1 MPTNRRTRELLA
13 RVNFPLYT
21 LQMLTSRHIL
31 VAGGG
36 GSSKTGVAN
45 GFEIFELS
53 HDGKRFVVDE
63 VVRHET
69 GLNAVMNCA
78 TSVGCGNTMA
88 GHKIMLA
95 AGQEG
100 NCQLYSVSMELMSS
114 EDEKDDT
121 VDETITKEG
130 MVRRRRHG
138 SETYY
143 GTNGRGPTLPSMQT
157 GGSKVE
163 EVDDNRNTRRRIT
176 FDIQPKECIQTDF
189 SKGEPLQRVVRLGRS
204 SHLMA
209 TGGTDGHIRLWNF
222 APPSSANKTV
232 QADDEEFPLPIL
244 HLDLSAHSKEV
255 DDLALS
261 PDDKWLVSISKDGM
275 AIIWDTKTGKE
286 LRKLT
291 WEIPEGTKYLYKR
304 CRFGVRPAGENGN
317 CRLFTISNRVG
328 WQGARGLCKGGVGGF
343 LHLWDPSPDGGPP
356 SKSTTCGE
364 SLSALAVS
372 DDGRFVSTGTM
383 FSGSVDIF
391 IAFSLQRVLHVEGAH
406 SMFITG
412 LEFVPTAGEGEPPI
426 TSDTEAAVLSISVDN
441 QVCIHSV
448 ASRSTIPVSVA
459 IALIVIIMLCT
470 FCLCS
475 FLGL

>member
-1 MPTNRRTRELLA
+1 MPSNRKTRELLA

-78 TSVGCGNTMA
+78 TSVGCGKSLA
-88 GHKIMLA
+88 GHKILLA

-100 NCQLYSVSMELMSS
+100 NCQLYSVSTELMSS
-114 EDEKDDT
+114 DDEKDDP

-130 MVRRRRHG
+130 VVRRRRHG

-143 GTNGRGPTLPSMQT
+143 GTNGRGPTLPNV
-157 GGSKVE
+157 GSKVE
-163 EVDDNRNTRRRIT
+163 EVDGNRNTCRRIT

-189 SKGEPLQRVVRLGRS
+189 SKGEPLQRVVRLGRNCQ
-204 SHLMA
+204 LMA
-209 TGGTDGHIRLWNF
+209 TGGTDGHVRLWKFNK
-222 APPSSANKTV
+222 NKTSEP
-232 QADDEEFPLPIL
+232 DDEAFPQPSLQF
-244 HLDLSAHSKEV
+244 DLSAHSKEI

-261 PDDKWLVSISKDGM
+261 PDDKWLVSVSKDGH
-275 AIIWDTKTGKE
+275 AIIWDTKTGKQF
-286 LRKLT
+286 RKLT
-291 WEIPEGTKYLYKR
+291 WDIPEGTKYLFKR
-304 CRFGVRPAGENGN
+304 CRFGVRPAGENGA

-328 WQGARGLCKGGVGGF
+328 WQGARGLCKGGVGGY

-356 SKSTTCGE
+356 LKSTTSGE

-372 DDGRFVSTGTM
+372 DDGKFVSTGTM

-412 LEFVPTAGEGEPPI
+412 LEFVPTSGEGEPPI
-426 TSDTEAAVLSISVDN
+426 TSDSEAAVLSISVDN

-459 IALIVIIMLCT
+459 MFLIVIIMLCT